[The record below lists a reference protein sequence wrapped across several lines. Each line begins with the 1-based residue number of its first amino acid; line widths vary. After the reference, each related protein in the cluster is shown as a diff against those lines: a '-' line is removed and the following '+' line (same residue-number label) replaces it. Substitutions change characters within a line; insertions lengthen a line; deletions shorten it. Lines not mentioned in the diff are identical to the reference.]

1 MYLNIQQ
8 GTAKAIWNGLT
19 AVELNQF
26 VLYDGTQWDT
36 GAILDG
42 SAFVTL
48 STTQTIPSTKIF
60 TKAVTVGEPT
70 AQDSATTK
78 LYVDNTIGTEIGN
91 IDFPVDSVNGETGV
105 VTVTPAS
112 ISAMSLVDTNEQ
124 VMQGNINM
132 KQNSAI
138 IIFDDEQPFPTDI
151 VPDTDLLP
159 HATVNAQGITQ
170 LYNGV
175 DSSSDGTDTANP
187 LAATPG
193 SVKTAYD
200 KAINCR
206 LGSR

>member
-1 MYLNIQQ
+1 MCHTDPASTPAAGQMYLNLQQ

-91 IDFPVDSVNGETGV
+91 IDFPVDSVNGETGA
-105 VTVTPAS
+105 VTITAAGLN
-112 ISAMSLVDTNEQ
+112 AMSLDRHQRAGDAGQYQYE
-124 VMQGNINM
+124 
-132 KQNSAI
+132 
-138 IIFDDEQPFPTDI
+138 DEQCNHH
-151 VPDTDLLP
+151 L
-159 HATVNAQGITQ
+159 
-170 LYNGV
+170 
-175 DSSSDGTDTANP
+175 
-187 LAATPG
+187 
-193 SVKTAYD
+193 
-200 KAINCR
+200 
-206 LGSR
+206 